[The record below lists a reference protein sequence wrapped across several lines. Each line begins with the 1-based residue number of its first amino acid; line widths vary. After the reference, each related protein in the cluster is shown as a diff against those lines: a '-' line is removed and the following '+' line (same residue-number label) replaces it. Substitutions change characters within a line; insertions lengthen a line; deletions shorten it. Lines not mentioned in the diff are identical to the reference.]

1 MDYVALHNFKEIA
14 DMATPQQQFT
24 ELSQANLE
32 KTIRLT
38 NIAISGAE
46 RLFNLQLEI
55 ARDLLAENAATAK
68 TLANVK
74 NLQELVDLQK
84 TLSQPSVSKTMAVAK
99 TVYETASAT
108 QNELNKLVEEQ
119 VVDFNKNLLA
129 ALDSAI
135 AQAPAG
141 ASAISAIKN
150 AVESASSAYDAVSKT
165 THRIAN
171 ELVEATV
178 AAAESTTKGAKR
190 K

>member
-1 MDYVALHNFKEIA
+1 MT
-14 DMATPQQQFT
+14 TPQQQFS

-68 TLANVK
+68 SLAAVK
-74 NLQELVDLQK
+74 NVQDLVELQK
-84 TLSQPSVSKTMAVAK
+84 TLSQPSVTKTMAVAR

-119 VVDFNKNLLA
+119 LIDFNKNLLA
-129 ALDSAI
+129 SLDTAI
-135 AQAPAG
+135 AQVPAS
-141 ASAISAIKN
+141 SAAMSVIKN
-150 AVESASSAYDAVSKT
+150 AVESATNAYGTVTKT
-165 THRIAN
+165 TQRIAS
-171 ELVEATV
+171 ELAEATV
-178 AAAESTTKGAKR
+178 TAVETSGKAATKSTTR
-190 K
+190 KSS